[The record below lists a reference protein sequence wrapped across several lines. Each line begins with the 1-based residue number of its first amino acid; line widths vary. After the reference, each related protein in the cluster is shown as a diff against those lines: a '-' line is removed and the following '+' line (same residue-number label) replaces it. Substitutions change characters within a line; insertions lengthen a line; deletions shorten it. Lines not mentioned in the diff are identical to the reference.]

1 MEKTITITDK
11 QQGEFLQRT
20 AHTGDNIPDYNT
32 EAKRFN
38 HHARTW
44 ASWTHNAFTWQMVAC
59 AIATGTYKG
68 VTARS
73 RAAIRAQ
80 SYGLCNTAALTEPS
94 VEPPCPAS
102 AAA

>member
-1 MEKTITITDK
+1 M
-11 QQGEFLQRT
+11 
-20 AHTGDNIPDYNT
+20 YY
-32 EAKRFN
+32 
-38 HHARTW
+38 
-44 ASWTHNAFTWQMVAC
+44 NAFTQQMVAC

-80 SYGLCNTAALTEPS
+80 SYGLGNTAALEEPS

-102 AAA
+102 AAGRGTQVDHTQYEA